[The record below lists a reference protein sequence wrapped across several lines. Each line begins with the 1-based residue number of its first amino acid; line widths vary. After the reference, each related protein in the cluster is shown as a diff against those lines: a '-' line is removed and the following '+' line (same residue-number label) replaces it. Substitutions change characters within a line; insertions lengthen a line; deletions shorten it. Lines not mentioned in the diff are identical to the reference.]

1 MAISTGAA
9 LLGSAAIGAVGSMAS
24 AKAANKP
31 QTSTTE
37 PWKAQQPY
45 LTYGF
50 EQAKNAYQNASQNP
64 VYQGQRVADLNP
76 YQTTGANQVGSFA
89 TGLGSLG
96 ANALATGGLG
106 LMRSGYQ
113 FGNNAGD
120 IFARASIDPTQQIIN
135 NAGMFANN
143 PYADSLITAA
153 NRDVV
158 RNLNENQLPSLAR
171 SASGT
176 GNTNST
182 RAGVESAILQ
192 RGAADRMA
200 DTAANI
206 RGTLF
211 NTGLSMSQNQFNQN
225 LSNMLNA
232 NRGLLDAYNQGAN
245 SFTMGQQAAGNVF
258 DQSQAAG
265 GVFQNQNQNIINAN
279 MQRFNEQRD
288 IPMDLAARYMQT
300 VGGNYGGTQT
310 QTGSSGGGL
319 GGAITGALGGF
330 NLGTGIA
337 GRLGPFGQTPSSGSF
352 GNPYSL
358 SYGMSGGGLGLR
370 F

>member
-1 MAISTGAA
+1 MPDISTGIQV
-9 LLGSAAIGAVGSMAS
+9 GSAALGGLFGGDEQETTQRAV
-24 AKAANKP
+24 N
-31 QTSTTE
+31 E
-37 PWKAQQPY
+37 PWAPQQPY

-106 LMRSGYQ
+106 LMGSGYQ

-279 MQRFNEQRD
+279 MQKFNEQRD
-288 IPMDLAARYMQT
+288 IPMQLAQNYMAT
-300 VGGNYGGTQT
+300 VNGGFGNSTT
-310 QTGSSGGGL
+310 TTGPQQSKLGSALTGGL
-319 GGAITGALGGF
+319 GAGLSAFGTMGKLGMF
-330 NLGTGIA
+330 NTA
-337 GRLGPFGQTPSSGSF
+337 PASTASF
-352 GNPYSL
+352 ANPYSL

-370 F
+370 L